1 MSHFGLQELRAKV
14 ASAQASQAEMLQRA
28 QDICSQAEERAA
40 GAERRADR
48 AEDRASKA
56 EAELKVRPLS
66 LQLMNTTISSRCA
79 SKKAAGLGKATA
91 ILGLGGQ
98 MSASVGGKLKS
109 APYESSS
116 QRSMWC

>member
-1 MSHFGLQELRAKV
+1 MQELRAKV

-48 AEDRASKA
+48 ASKA

-66 LQLMNTTISSRCA
+66 LQLRSTTVSFRCA
-79 SKKAAGLGKATA
+79 SQKAIGLGRLTA
-91 ILGLGGQ
+91 MPGLG
-98 MSASVGGKLKS
+98 
-109 APYESSS
+109 
-116 QRSMWC
+116 